1 MKNPLIIALDFESAG
16 EARAL
21 VAALGPAVTFY
32 KVGLELF
39 AAAGMDFVREL
50 KANGYR
56 VFLDLKLYDIGETVK
71 RATVQAARSGAD
83 FLTVHARRQVM
94 EAALAGRRNSNL
106 KILGVTVLTS
116 MDDADVHADGNTR
129 SAAELVDLR
138 VANAME
144 LGADGIVCSALD
156 VARVRAAAP
165 RATLVIPG
173 VRSPGA
179 GRNDQKRSA
188 TPAEAMSNG
197 ADYLVIGRQVTR
209 AEDPR
214 SEVQK
219 ILEELSVVKT
229 YS

>member
-1 MKNPLIIALDFESAG
+1 MKNPLIIALDVETA
-16 EARAL
+16 EQARAL
-21 VAALGPAVTFY
+21 IAALGDSASFY
-32 KVGLELF
+32 KVGLELY
-39 AAAGMDFVREL
+39 ASAGMDFVEEL

-71 RATVQAARSGAD
+71 RATAQIAKADVD

-94 EAALAGRRNSNL
+94 ENALAGRRNSNL
-106 KILGVTVLTS
+106 RILGVTVLTS
-116 MDDADVHADGNTR
+116 LDDVDLRADGHTR

-144 LGADGIVCSALD
+144 LGVDGIVCSALD

-165 RATLVIPG
+165 RAILVVPG

-179 GRNDQKRSA
+179 MQNDQKRSA
-188 TPAEAMSNG
+188 TPAEAIANG

-209 AEDPR
+209 AADPR
-214 SEVQK
+214 AEVKK
-219 ILEELSVVKT
+219 ILDELSVAV
-229 YS
+229 